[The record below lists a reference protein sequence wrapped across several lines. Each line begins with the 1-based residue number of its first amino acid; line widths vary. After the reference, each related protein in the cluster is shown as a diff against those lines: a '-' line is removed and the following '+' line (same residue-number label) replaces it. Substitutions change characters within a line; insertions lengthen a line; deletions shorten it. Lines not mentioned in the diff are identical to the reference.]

1 MSYFVVLYLA
11 ASCSF
16 PIGMSGNGVDVVGE
30 SKCRATPVVR
40 SFVRSILVSRG
51 EHRYVLVVVLV
62 VLIISEYW
70 ERRVR
75 HVTHVPYINRKDSS
89 QDVITSN
96 RVGYD
101 REATGAQF
109 ARGKGTVSHSVSNVD
124 GLIIGGG
131 VCYSVGIVLWVRLYE
146 DNTSRE
152 RGSLAVCYL

>member
-30 SKCRATPVVR
+30 SKCRVTPVVR
-40 SFVRSILVSRG
+40 SFVRSILVTRG
-51 EHRYVLVVVLV
+51 EHCYVLVVGLV
-62 VLIISEYW
+62 VLIVSEYW

-96 RVGYD
+96 RVGYAND
-101 REATGAQF
+101 LLCRSNDQRVNFDEVPAWMNV
-109 ARGKGTVSHSVSNVD
+109 KLWWSVST
-124 GLIIGGG
+124 IK
-131 VCYSVGIVLWVRLYE
+131 
-146 DNTSRE
+146 
-152 RGSLAVCYL
+152 